1 MAESYTRL
9 AQQQATASAAT
20 LYTAPSSAGA
30 SAIVKHIRIV
40 NMDTVPRWVKLW
52 QGGTADVNVILPQV
66 TIAAGGW
73 AEFDGVLCLP
83 ASQTLSVIGEV
94 ASKLSVT
101 VEGAEIT

>member
-1 MAESYTRL
+1 
-9 AQQQATASAAT
+9 
-20 LYTAPSSAGA
+20 
-30 SAIVKHIRIV
+30 
-40 NMDTVPRWVKLW
+40 
-52 QGGTADVNVILPQV
+52 VNVILPQV